1 VNAFFQELVHAGI
14 YKRSQGRITRQLTWV
29 AMAVL
34 VALGLWRLS
43 IGLKG
48 WDPGFRSE
56 LRAQDAGRVE
66 FTPSGEVVIVD
77 AQGQQLEEHRIPE
90 GATLTVKEH
99 EEVEAGT
106 VLCQWNPLSS
116 PWARGAL
123 AYGLPGL
130 LLIAGLWVSYRIVN
144 VPSAADFLIAVE
156 AEMNKVS
163 WPNRSELF
171 RASVVV
177 LFTIFFLAAV
187 LFGFDSFWR
196 WFFDVLK
203 LFPQAAQT
211 AMAGVGRDWRIL
223 LIVVPGVC

>member
-99 EEVEAGT
+99 EEIEAGA

-116 PWARGAL
+116 PWAQGAL

-130 LLIAGLWVSYRIVN
+130 LLIAGLWIAYRIVN

-163 WPNRSELF
+163 WPTRGELYRSSMVVLVTIF
-171 RASVVV
+171 ALAVV
-177 LFTIFFLAAV
+177 LFVFDFFWQTIFNWLN
-187 LFGFDSFWR
+187 
-196 WFFDVLK
+196 
-203 LFPQAAQT
+203 
-211 AMAGVGRDWRIL
+211 IL
-223 LIVVPGVC
+223 